1 MRLARRE
8 ATMLLTPLADGRIF
22 PAMSREEPFVPAQP
36 SSLLAPTPAAWVDA
50 VRADFDA
57 FLRDHAACE
66 RKASATAMTLA
77 SHYRD
82 KEALVT
88 AMVDLA
94 CEELQHFRKVYACIV
109 ARGGRLG
116 DDTKDR
122 YVRELLGV
130 IRRAPEVYLL
140 DRLLVAGVIEAR
152 GCERFGLLA
161 AALEPALAPL
171 YVEFARSEGRHAG
184 LFVRLAKLYYTEAD
198 VDARLT
204 ELHAAEADIMRA
216 LPLRPALH

>member
-1 MRLARRE
+1 
-8 ATMLLTPLADGRIF
+8 
-22 PAMSREEPFVPAQP
+22 MSQKDQ
-36 SSLLAPTPAAWVDA
+36 SSQLESSTGLAPTPVEWIAA
-50 VRADFDA
+50 VRTDFDA

-82 KEALVT
+82 KEELVT

-94 CEELQHFRKVYACIV
+94 CEELHHFRKVYACIV

-122 YVRELLGV
+122 YVRDLLGF
-130 IRRAPEVYLL
+130 IRRAPDVYLL
-140 DRLLVAGVIEAR
+140 DRLLVAGVIESR

-161 AALEPALAPL
+161 TALEPDLAPL
-171 YVEFARSEGRHAG
+171 YADFARSEGRHAG
-184 LFVRLAKLYYTEAD
+184 LFVRLAKIYYAEAEVDERLAELY
-198 VDARLT
+198 
-204 ELHAAEADIMRA
+204 AAEADVMHA

>member
-1 MRLARRE
+1 MMRE
-8 ATMLLTPLADGRIF
+8 Q
-22 PAMSREEPFVPAQP
+22 QP
-36 SSLLAPTPAAWVDA
+36 SSSLPPTALAPTPAAWIDA
-50 VRADFDA
+50 VRSDFDA

-94 CEELQHFRKVYACIV
+94 CEELHHFRKVYACIV

-116 DDTKDR
+116 EDTKDR
-122 YVRELLGV
+122 YVRELLGLA
-130 IRRAPEVYLL
+130 RRDPAVYLL
-140 DRLLVAGVIEAR
+140 DRLLIAGVIEAR
-152 GCERFGLLA
+152 GCERFQLLA
-161 AALEPALAPL
+161 TALDPELAPI
-171 YVEFARSEGRHAG
+171 YGDFARSEGRHAG
-184 LFVRLAKLYYTEAD
+184 LFVRLAQNYYDEGD
-198 VDARLT
+198 VDARLADIY
-204 ELHAAEADIMRA
+204 AAEAAIMRA

>member
-1 MRLARRE
+1 KAVCKALLYHDIVSPAGLAAWQKVRLVRFFPARDS
-8 ATMLLTPLADGRIF
+8 TLLTPLEGRRTL
-22 PAMSREEPFVPAQP
+22 PAMPHEGPPP
-36 SSLLAPTPAAWVDA
+36 STQRPILLVPTPAPWVDA

-82 KEALVT
+82 KEELVT
-88 AMVDLA
+88 QMVDLA
-94 CEELQHFRKVYACIV
+94 CEELHHFRKVYACIV

-122 YVRELLGV
+122 YVRELLGLA
-130 IRRAPEVYLL
+130 RRAPEVYLL

-152 GCERFGLLA
+152 GCERFHLLA
-161 AALEPALAPL
+161 AALEPDLATF
-171 YVEFARSEGRHAG
+171 YADFARSEARHAG
-184 LFVRLAKLYYTEAD
+184 L
-198 VDARLT
+198 
-204 ELHAAEADIMRA
+204 
-216 LPLRPALH
+216 

>member
-1 MRLARRE
+1 MPHEEQSLSTRR
-8 ATMLLTPLADGRIF
+8 TT
-22 PAMSREEPFVPAQP
+22 
-36 SSLLAPTPAAWVDA
+36 LLAPTPAAWIDA
-50 VRADFDA
+50 VESDIDA

-82 KEALVT
+82 KEELVT

-94 CEELQHFRKVYACIV
+94 CEELHHFRKVYACIV

-122 YVRELLGV
+122 YVRELLGLT
-130 IRRAPEVYLL
+130 RRDPGVYLL
-140 DRLLVAGVIEAR
+140 DRLLVAAVIEAR
-152 GCERFGLLA
+152 GCERFQLLA
-161 AALEPALAPL
+161 AALTPDLAPF
-171 YVEFARSEGRHAG
+171 YADFARSEERHAG
-184 LFVRLAKLYYTEAD
+184 LFVRLAKIYYDQAV
-198 VDARLT
+198 VDARLA
-204 ELHAAEADIMRA
+204 ELYVAEAAVMRA

>member
-1 MRLARRE
+1 
-8 ATMLLTPLADGRIF
+8 
-22 PAMSREEPFVPAQP
+22 MSRQERDP
-36 SSLLAPTPAAWVDA
+36 STYRSTLRAPTPAAWVDA
-50 VRADFDA
+50 VRGDFDA

-82 KEALVT
+82 KEPLVT

-94 CEELQHFRKVYACIV
+94 CEELHHFRKVYAFIV
-109 ARGGRLG
+109 ARGGQLG

-122 YVRELLGV
+122 YVRELLGLA
-130 IRRAPEVYLL
+130 RRAPEVYLL

-152 GCERFGLLA
+152 GCERFHLLA
-161 AALEPALAPL
+161 DALEADLAPL
-171 YVEFARSEGRHAG
+171 YADFARSEARHAE
-184 LFVRLAKLYYTEAD
+184 LFVALAKRYYAEAD
-198 VDARLT
+198 VDARLH
-204 ELHAAEADIMRA
+204 EIREKEAEIMRA

>member
-1 MRLARRE
+1 
-8 ATMLLTPLADGRIF
+8 MLLTPLAGRRILQ
-22 PAMSREEPFVPAQP
+22 AMPHEGLST
-36 SSLLAPTPAAWVDA
+36 SSQRSIMLAPTPAAWVDA
-50 VRADFDA
+50 VRGDFDA

-82 KEALVT
+82 KEELVT
-88 AMVDLA
+88 QMVDLA
-94 CEELQHFRKVYACIV
+94 CEELHHFRKVYACIV

-122 YVRELLGV
+122 YVRELLGLV
-130 IRRAPEVYLL
+130 RRAPEVYLL

-152 GCERFGLLA
+152 GCERFHLLA
-161 AALEPALAPL
+161 AALEPDLAPL
-171 YVEFARSEGRHAG
+171 YADFARSEARHAG
-184 LFVRLAKLYYTEAD
+184 LFVSLAKIYYAEGE
-198 VDARLT
+198 VDARL
-204 ELHAAEADIMRA
+204 EVLHSAEAEIMSA

>member
-1 MRLARRE
+1 MPRE
-8 ATMLLTPLADGRIF
+8 SQSPSTHRSTLL
-22 PAMSREEPFVPAQP
+22 V
-36 SSLLAPTPAAWVDA
+36 PTPAAWIEA
-50 VRADFDA
+50 VCGDFDA

-82 KEALVT
+82 KERLVT
-88 AMVDLA
+88 EMVDLA
-94 CEELQHFRKVYACIV
+94 CEELHHFRKVYAFIV

-122 YVRELLGV
+122 YVRELLALA
-130 IRRAPEVYLL
+130 RRAPESYLL

-161 AALEPALAPL
+161 SALESNLAPL
-171 YVEFARSEGRHAG
+171 YADFARSEARHAE
-184 LFVRLAKLYYTEAD
+184 LFVRLAKTYYAEGE
-198 VDARLT
+198 VDARLD
-204 ELHAAEADIMRA
+204 ELRTAEAAIMRA

>member
-1 MRLARRE
+1 MPHEEHSSSTRG
-8 ATMLLTPLADGRIF
+8 AT
-22 PAMSREEPFVPAQP
+22 
-36 SSLLAPTPAAWVDA
+36 LLAPTPAAWIDA
-50 VRADFDA
+50 VKSDFDA

-82 KEALVT
+82 KEELVT

-94 CEELQHFRKVYACIV
+94 CEELHHFRKVYACIV

-122 YVRELLGV
+122 YVRELLGLT
-130 IRRAPEVYLL
+130 RRDPAVYLL
-140 DRLLVAGVIEAR
+140 DRLLVAAVIEAR
-152 GCERFGLLA
+152 GCERFQLLA
-161 AALEPALAPL
+161 AALAPDLAPF
-171 YVEFARSEGRHAG
+171 YADFARSEERHAG
-184 LFVRLAKLYYTEAD
+184 LFVRLAKIYYDEAE
-198 VDARLT
+198 VDARLA
-204 ELHAAEADIMRA
+204 ELHAAEAAVMRA

>member
-1 MRLARRE
+1 VRFRQR
-8 ATMLLTPLADGRIF
+8 TFTTLLTPLSGGRILR
-22 PAMSREEPFVPAQP
+22 AMPREEPSPATQP
-36 SSLLAPTPAAWVDA
+36 SMLLAPTPQAWVDA
-50 VRADFDA
+50 VRTDFDA

-82 KEALVT
+82 KEELVT

-94 CEELQHFRKVYACIV
+94 CEELHHFRKVYACIV

-122 YVRELLGV
+122 YVRELLQLV
-130 IRRAPEVYLL
+130 RRAPEVYLL

-152 GCERFGLLA
+152 GCERFGLLG
-161 AALEPALAPL
+161 AALEPELAPI
-171 YVEFARSEGRHAG
+171 YADFARSEGKHAG
-184 LFVRLAKLYYTEAD
+184 LFVRLAKVYYAEREVEMRLAELCADEA
-198 VDARLT
+198 T
-204 ELHAAEADIMRA
+204 IMRA

>member
-1 MRLARRE
+1 M
-8 ATMLLTPLADGRIF
+8 TPLAEGRIL
-22 PAMSREEPFVPAQP
+22 PAMSREEPVSLPP
-36 SSLLAPTPAAWVDA
+36 SSTLLAPTPDAWVDA
-50 VRADFDA
+50 VRANFDA
-57 FLRDHAACE
+57 FLQDHAACE

-94 CEELQHFRKVYACIV
+94 CEELHHFRKVYACIV

-130 IRRAPEVYLL
+130 VRRAPEVYLL

-161 AALEPALAPL
+161 AALEPELAPL
-171 YVEFARSEGRHAG
+171 YADFARSEGRHAG
-184 LFVRLAKLYYTEAD
+184 LFVRLAKLYYAEHDIEARAAELYATEA
-198 VDARLT
+198 A
-204 ELHAAEADIMRA
+204 IMRA

>member
-1 MRLARRE
+1 MPRDG
-8 ATMLLTPLADGRIF
+8 TTPANGRS
-22 PAMSREEPFVPAQP
+22 AV
-36 SSLLAPTPAAWVDA
+36 LAPTPDAWIDA
-50 VRADFDA
+50 VRSDLDA

-82 KEALVT
+82 KEELVT
-88 AMVDLA
+88 RMVDLA
-94 CEELQHFRKVYACIV
+94 CEELHHFRKVYACIV

-122 YVRELLGV
+122 YVRELLALA
-130 IRRAPEVYLL
+130 RRAPEVYLL
-140 DRLLVAGVIEAR
+140 DRLLIAGVIEAR

-161 AALEPALAPL
+161 TALEPNLAPL
-171 YVEFARSEGRHAG
+171 YADFAESEARHAE
-184 LFVRLAKLYYTEAD
+184 LFVRLAKTYYAEGE
-198 VDARLT
+198 VDARHD
-204 ELHAAEADIMRA
+204 EVRAAEAAIMRA

>member
-1 MRLARRE
+1 M
-8 ATMLLTPLADGRIF
+8 P
-22 PAMSREEPFVPAQP
+22 REEPFLSSFP
-36 SSLLAPTPAAWVDA
+36 SIELAPTPAAWVDA
-50 VRADFDA
+50 VRGDFDA

-94 CEELQHFRKVYACIV
+94 CEELHHFRKVYACIV

-122 YVRELLGV
+122 YVRELLSLV
-130 IRRAPEVYLL
+130 RRAPETYLL

-152 GCERFGLLA
+152 GCERFHLLA
-161 AALEPALAPL
+161 TGLEPDLAPL
-171 YVEFARSEGRHAG
+171 YADFARSEGRHAG
-184 LFVRLAKLYYTEAD
+184 LFVQLAKRYYDEGD
-198 VDARLT
+198 VDARLR
-204 ELHAAEADIMRA
+204 ELYAAEAAVMRA
-216 LPLRPALH
+216 LPVRPALH

>member
-1 MRLARRE
+1 MHELPRQETTQR
-8 ATMLLTPLADGRIF
+8 TTLL
-22 PAMSREEPFVPAQP
+22 V
-36 SSLLAPTPAAWVDA
+36 PTPAAWVEA

-57 FLRDHAACE
+57 FLQDHAACE

-82 KEALVT
+82 KEPLVT
-88 AMVDLA
+88 EMVDLA
-94 CEELQHFRKVYACIV
+94 CEELEHFRKVYACIV

-122 YVRELLGV
+122 YVRDLLGLT
-130 IRRAPEVYLL
+130 RRDAEVYLL

-152 GCERFGLLA
+152 GCERFRLLA
-161 AALEPALAPL
+161 ASLDAELGAL
-171 YVEFARSEGRHAG
+171 YDDFARSEARHAG
-184 LFVRLAKLYYTEAD
+184 LFVRLAKLYYPDSD
-198 VDARLT
+198 VAARLA
-204 ELHAAEADIMRA
+204 ELRAAEANIMLA